1 MIRALTLGF
10 MGLFALISCG
20 RTPSFA
26 PLPDPDTTGE
36 LVVTTRYGPA
46 TYYLDAESNRAGY
59 TYDVIQ
65 AFAKRNGWTV
75 KWQESESYSDLFD
88 TLHERKTHLVAASL
102 IAAAVEE
109 QQLLRTP
116 PLYETRVVV
125 VTRDTTPKIRNLA
138 DLGKIRLGA
147 MADSGHLPLLVSARR
162 KYPKLS
168 WTTLQDIFPEE
179 LLNRLDE
186 GEFDAVIVNEQDFD
200 LARNHYPSLKIAY
213 GLAEHQ
219 PVVWALPYRASKRLA
234 IRLNQFFIESRRN
247 GRLKQIHERYFGHVK
262 RLEPEHAEGILDRR
276 LSTLPRYRKYFHEAE
291 NVTSIDWRLLAAIG
305 YQESKWDPYATSYT
319 GVRGLMMLTNET
331 ADRMGVTD
339 RLDPKQSILAGAKY
353 LTLLKESLPARIAEP
368 DKTWLALAAYNQ
380 GLGHIED
387 ARRIAQAKNMNPD
400 SWADVK
406 QTLPLLSRGG
416 YKGAMRY
423 GYARGGE
430 AVIFVESIRN
440 YYDILA
446 RLEPDYSPL
455 LFGRKAP
462 PEKLALLFNQ

>member
-1 MIRALTLGF
+1 MIRALTLGW
-10 MGLFALISCG
+10 LVLIILSGC
-20 RTPSFA
+20 TKSPVSV
-26 PLPDPDTTGE
+26 PVPDPDTTKE

-65 AFAKRNGWTV
+65 AFASQNGWTL
-75 KWQESESYSDLFD
+75 KWQESESYADLFE
-88 TLHERKTHLVAASL
+88 TLHKNRTHLVATSL

-109 QQLLRTP
+109 QRLLRTP

-125 VTRDTTPKIRNLA
+125 VTRDTAARIRNLA
-138 DLGKIRLGA
+138 DLGKVRLGA
-147 MADSGHLPLLVSARR
+147 MADSGHLPLLVSAHR

-168 WTTLQDIFPEE
+168 WTTLQDVFPEE
-179 LLNRLDE
+179 LLSRLAE
-186 GEFDAVIVNEQDFD
+186 GELDAVVVNEQDFD

-213 GLAEHQ
+213 SFAGQQ
-219 PVVWALPYRASKRLA
+219 PVVWALPHRSSKRLA
-234 IRLNQFFIESRRN
+234 IKLNQFFIESRRN
-247 GRLKQIHERYFGHVK
+247 GKLKQIYERYFGHVK

-305 YQESKWDPYATSYT
+305 YQESRWDPYATSFT
-319 GVRGLMMLTNET
+319 GVRGLMMLTNDT

-339 RLDPKQSILAGAKY
+339 RLDPRQSILAGAKY
-353 LTLLKESLPARIAEP
+353 LSLLKESLPARVAEP

-380 GLGHIED
+380 GLGHLED
-387 ARRIAQAKNMNPD
+387 ARRIAQAKGMNPD

-416 YKGAMRY
+416 YKGVMRY

-446 RLEPDYSPL
+446 RLESDYSPL
-455 LFGRKAP
+455 LFGRGKLP
-462 PEKLALLFNQ
+462 DKLALLFN

>member
-1 MIRALTLGF
+1 MIRALTLGW
-10 MGLFALISCG
+10 LVLIILSGC
-20 RTPSFA
+20 TKSPVSV
-26 PLPDPDTTGE
+26 PVPDPDTTRE

-65 AFAKRNGWTV
+65 AFASQNGWTV
-75 KWQESESYSDLFD
+75 KWQESESYAALFNR
-88 TLHERKTHLVAASL
+88 LHDRKTHLVAANL

-125 VTRDTTPKIRNLA
+125 VTRDTAPKIRNLA
-138 DLGKIRLGA
+138 DLAKVRLGA
-147 MADSGHLPLLVSARR
+147 MADSGHLPLLESVRH
-162 KYPKLS
+162 KYPKLNWVS
-168 WTTLQDIFPEE
+168 LQDVFPEE
-179 LLNRLDE
+179 LLNRLVE
-186 GEFDAVIVNEQDFD
+186 GEFDAVVVNEQDYD
-200 LARNHYPSLKIAY
+200 LARNHYPSLKITY
-213 GLAEHQ
+213 SLADKQ
-219 PVVWALPYRASKRLA
+219 PVVWALHYRSSKKLA
-234 IRLNQFFIESRRN
+234 LKLNTFFIESRRN
-247 GRLKQIHERYFGHVK
+247 GKLKQIYERYFGHVK

-305 YQESKWDPYATSYT
+305 YQESKWDPYATSFT

-380 GLGHIED
+380 GLGHVED
-387 ARRIAQAKNMNPD
+387 ARRIAKSKGMNAD

-416 YKGAMRY
+416 YKGVMRY

-446 RLEPDYSPL
+446 KLEPDYSPL
-455 LFGRKAP
+455 LFGRKAL
-462 PEKLALLFNQ
+462 PEKLALLFN

>member
-1 MIRALTLGF
+1 MIRALTLGW
-10 MGLFALISCG
+10 LVLIILSGC
-20 RTPSFA
+20 TKSPVSV
-26 PLPDPDTTGE
+26 PVPDPDTTRE

-65 AFAKRNGWTV
+65 AFASQNGWTV
-75 KWQESESYSDLFD
+75 KWQESESYADLFE
-88 TLHERKTHLVAASL
+88 TLHKNRTHLVAASL

-109 QQLLRTP
+109 QRLLRTP

-125 VTRDTTPKIRNLA
+125 VTRDTAAKIRNLA
-138 DLGKIRLGA
+138 DLGKVRLGA
-147 MADSGHLPLLVSARR
+147 MADSGHLPLLVSAHR

-168 WTTLQDIFPEE
+168 WTTLQDVFPEE
-179 LLNRLDE
+179 LLSRLAE
-186 GEFDAVIVNEQDFD
+186 GELDAVVVNEQDFD

-213 GLAEHQ
+213 SFAGQQ
-219 PVVWALPYRASKRLA
+219 PVVWALPHRSSKKLA
-234 IRLNQFFIESRRN
+234 IKLNQFFIESRRN
-247 GRLKQIHERYFGHVK
+247 GKLKQIYERYFGHVK

-276 LSTLPRYRKYFHEAE
+276 LSTLPRYRNYFHEAE

-305 YQESKWDPYATSYT
+305 YQESKWDPYATSFT

-339 RLDPKQSILAGAKY
+339 RLDPRQSILAGAKY

-380 GLGHIED
+380 GLGHLED
-387 ARRIAQAKNMNPD
+387 ARRIAKSKGMNPD

-416 YKGAMRY
+416 YKGVMRY

-446 RLEPDYSPL
+446 KLEPDYSPL
-455 LFGRKAP
+455 LFGRKAL
-462 PEKLALLFNQ
+462 PEKLALLFN

>member
-1 MIRALTLGF
+1 MIRALTLGW
-10 MGLFALISCG
+10 LVLIILSGC
-20 RTPSFA
+20 TKSPVSV
-26 PLPDPDTTGE
+26 PVPDPDTTKE

-65 AFAKRNGWTV
+65 AFASQNGWTL
-75 KWQESESYSDLFD
+75 KWQESESYADLFE
-88 TLHERKTHLVAASL
+88 TLHKNRTHLVATSL

-109 QQLLRTP
+109 QRLLRTP

-125 VTRDTTPKIRNLA
+125 VTRDTAAKIRNLA
-138 DLGKIRLGA
+138 DLGKVRLGA
-147 MADSGHLPLLVSARR
+147 MADSGHLPLLVSAHR

-168 WTTLQDIFPEE
+168 WTTLQDVFPEE
-179 LLNRLDE
+179 LLSRLAE
-186 GEFDAVIVNEQDFD
+186 GELDAVVVNEQDFD

-213 GLAEHQ
+213 SFAGQQ
-219 PVVWALPYRASKRLA
+219 PVVWALPHRSSKRLA
-234 IRLNQFFIESRRN
+234 IKLNQFFIESRRN
-247 GRLKQIHERYFGHVK
+247 GKLKQIYERYFGHVK

-305 YQESKWDPYATSYT
+305 YQESRWDPYATSFT
-319 GVRGLMMLTNET
+319 GVRGLMMLTNDT

-339 RLDPKQSILAGAKY
+339 RLDPRQSILAGAKY
-353 LTLLKESLPARIAEP
+353 LSLLKESLPARIAEP

-380 GLGHIED
+380 GLGHLED
-387 ARRIAQAKNMNPD
+387 ARRIAQAKGMNPD

-416 YKGAMRY
+416 YKGVMRY

-446 RLEPDYSPL
+446 RLESDYSPL
-455 LFGRKAP
+455 LFGRGKLP
-462 PEKLALLFNQ
+462 DKLALLFN

>member
-1 MIRALTLGF
+1 MIRALTLGW
-10 MGLFALISCG
+10 LVLIILSGC
-20 RTPSFA
+20 TKSPVSV
-26 PLPDPDTTGE
+26 PVPDPDTTRE

-65 AFAKRNGWTV
+65 AFASQNGWTV
-75 KWQESESYSDLFD
+75 KWQESESYADLFE
-88 TLHERKTHLVAASL
+88 TLHKNRTHLVAASL

-109 QQLLRTP
+109 QRLLRTP

-125 VTRDTTPKIRNLA
+125 VTRDTAARIRNLA
-138 DLGKIRLGA
+138 DLGKVRLGA
-147 MADSGHLPLLVSARR
+147 MADSGHLPLLVSAHR

-168 WTTLQDIFPEE
+168 WTTLQDVFPEE
-179 LLNRLDE
+179 LLSRLAE
-186 GEFDAVIVNEQDFD
+186 GELDAVVVNEQDFD

-213 GLAEHQ
+213 SFAGQQ
-219 PVVWALPYRASKRLA
+219 PVVWALPHRSSKKLA
-234 IRLNQFFIESRRN
+234 IKLNQFFIESRRN
-247 GRLKQIHERYFGHVK
+247 GKLKQIYERYFGHVK

-276 LSTLPRYRKYFHEAE
+276 LSTLPRYRNYFHEAE

-305 YQESKWDPYATSYT
+305 YQESKWDPYATSFT

-339 RLDPKQSILAGAKY
+339 RLDPRQSILAGAKY

-380 GLGHIED
+380 GLGHLED
-387 ARRIAQAKNMNPD
+387 ARRIAKSKGMNPD

-416 YKGAMRY
+416 YKGVMRY

-446 RLEPDYSPL
+446 KLEPDYSPL
-455 LFGRKAP
+455 LFGRKAL
-462 PEKLALLFNQ
+462 PEKLALLFN

>member
-1 MIRALTLGF
+1 MIRALTLGW
-10 MGLFALISCG
+10 LALIVLSGC
-20 RTPSFA
+20 TKSPVSV
-26 PLPDPDTTGE
+26 PVPDPDTTKE

-59 TYDVIQ
+59 THDVIQ
-65 AFAKRNGWTV
+65 AFADQNGWTV
-75 KWQESESYSDLFD
+75 KWQESESYAELFSR
-88 TLHERKTHLVAASL
+88 LHDRKTHLVAANL

-116 PLYETRVVV
+116 PLYDTRVVV
-125 VTRDTTPKIRNLA
+125 VTRDTAPKIRNLA
-138 DLGKIRLGA
+138 DLSKVRLGA
-147 MADSGHLPLLVSARR
+147 MADSGHFPLLESLRH
-162 KYPKLS
+162 KYPKLNWVS
-168 WTTLQDIFPEE
+168 LQDVFPEE
-179 LLNRLDE
+179 LLNRLAE
-186 GEFDAVIVNEQDFD
+186 GEFDAVVVNEQDYD
-200 LARNHYPSLKIAY
+200 LARNHYPSLKITY
-213 GLAEHQ
+213 SLADKQ
-219 PVVWALPYRASKRLA
+219 PVVWALPYRSSKKLA
-234 IRLNQFFIESRRN
+234 LKLNSFFIESRRN
-247 GRLKQIHERYFGHVK
+247 GRLKQIYERYFGHVK

-291 NVTSIDWRLLAAIG
+291 NLTGIDWRMLAAIG
-305 YQESKWDPYATSYT
+305 YQESKWDPYATSFT

-368 DKTWLALAAYNQ
+368 DRTWLALAGYNQ
-380 GLGHIED
+380 GLGHLED
-387 ARRIAQAKNMNPD
+387 ARRIAQAKGMNPD

-416 YKGAMRY
+416 YRGVMRY

-446 RLEPDYSPL
+446 RLESDYSPL
-455 LFGRKAP
+455 LFGRESL
-462 PEKLALLFNQ
+462 PEKIALLFN

>member
-1 MIRALTLGF
+1 MIRALTLGW
-10 MGLFALISCG
+10 LVLIVLNGCSKS
-20 RTPSFA
+20 PVSV
-26 PLPDPDTTGE
+26 PVPDPDTTRE

-65 AFAKRNGWTV
+65 AFASQNGWTV
-75 KWQESESYSDLFD
+75 KWQESDSYADLYE
-88 TLHERKTHLVAASL
+88 TLHKNRTHLVAASL

-109 QQLLRTP
+109 QRLLRTP

-125 VTRDTTPKIRNLA
+125 VTRDTAAKIRNLA
-138 DLGKIRLGA
+138 DLGKVRLGA
-147 MADSGHLPLLVSARR
+147 MADSGHLPLLVSAHR

-168 WTTLQDIFPEE
+168 WTTLQDVFPEE
-179 LLNRLDE
+179 LLSRLAE
-186 GEFDAVIVNEQDFD
+186 GELDAVVVNEQDFD

-213 GLAEHQ
+213 SFAGQ
-219 PVVWALPYRASKRLA
+219 QQVVWALPHRSSKKLA
-234 IRLNQFFIESRRN
+234 IKLNQFFIESRRN
-247 GRLKQIHERYFGHVK
+247 GRLKQIYERYFGHVK

-305 YQESKWDPYATSYT
+305 YQESKWDPYATSFT

-380 GLGHIED
+380 GLGHLED
-387 ARRIAQAKNMNPD
+387 ARRIAKSKGMNPD

-416 YKGAMRY
+416 YKGVMRY

-446 RLEPDYSPL
+446 KLEPDYSPL
-455 LFGRKAP
+455 LFGRKAF
-462 PEKLALLFNQ
+462 PEKLALLLN

>member
-1 MIRALTLGF
+1 MIRALTLGW
-10 MGLFALISCG
+10 LVLIVLNGCSKS
-20 RTPSFA
+20 PVSV
-26 PLPDPDTTGE
+26 PVPDPDTTRE

-65 AFAKRNGWTV
+65 AFASQNGWTV
-75 KWQESESYSDLFD
+75 KWQESDSYADLYE
-88 TLHERKTHLVAASL
+88 TLHKNRTHLVAASL

-109 QQLLRTP
+109 QRLLRTP

-125 VTRDTTPKIRNLA
+125 VTRDTAAKIRNLA
-138 DLGKIRLGA
+138 DLGKVRLGA
-147 MADSGHLPLLVSARR
+147 MADSGHLPLLVSAHR

-168 WTTLQDIFPEE
+168 WTTLQDVFPEE
-179 LLNRLDE
+179 LLSRLAE
-186 GEFDAVIVNEQDFD
+186 GELDAVVVNEQDFD

-213 GLAEHQ
+213 SFAGQ
-219 PVVWALPYRASKRLA
+219 QQVVWALPHRSSKKLA
-234 IRLNQFFIESRRN
+234 IKLNQFFIESRRN
-247 GRLKQIHERYFGHVK
+247 GRLKQIYERYFGHVK

-305 YQESKWDPYATSYT
+305 YQESKWDPYATSFT

-380 GLGHIED
+380 GLGHLED
-387 ARRIAQAKNMNPD
+387 ARRIAKSKGMNPD

-416 YKGAMRY
+416 YKGVMRY

-446 RLEPDYSPL
+446 KLEPDYSPL
-455 LFGRKAP
+455 LFGRNAF
-462 PEKLALLFNQ
+462 PEKLALFFN

>member
-1 MIRALTLGF
+1 MIRALTLGW
-10 MGLFALISCG
+10 LVLIILSGC
-20 RTPSFA
+20 TKSPVSV
-26 PLPDPDTTGE
+26 PVPDPDTTKE

-65 AFAKRNGWTV
+65 AFASQNGWTL
-75 KWQESESYSDLFD
+75 KWQESESYADLFE
-88 TLHERKTHLVAASL
+88 TLHKNRTHLVATSL

-109 QQLLRTP
+109 QRLLRTP

-125 VTRDTTPKIRNLA
+125 VTRDTAARIRNLA
-138 DLGKIRLGA
+138 DLGKVRLGA
-147 MADSGHLPLLVSARR
+147 MADSGHLPLLVSAHR

-168 WTTLQDIFPEE
+168 WTTLQDVFPEE
-179 LLNRLDE
+179 LLSRLAE
-186 GEFDAVIVNEQDFD
+186 GELDAVVVNEQDFD

-213 GLAEHQ
+213 SFAGQQ
-219 PVVWALPYRASKRLA
+219 PVVWALPHRSSKRLA
-234 IRLNQFFIESRRN
+234 IKLNQFFIESRRN
-247 GRLKQIHERYFGHVK
+247 GKLKQIYERYFGHVK

-305 YQESKWDPYATSYT
+305 YQESRWDPYATSFT
-319 GVRGLMMLTNET
+319 GVRGLMMLTNDT

-339 RLDPKQSILAGAKY
+339 RLDPRQSILAGAKY
-353 LTLLKESLPARIAEP
+353 LSLLKESLPARIAEP

-380 GLGHIED
+380 GLGHLED
-387 ARRIAQAKNMNPD
+387 ARRIAQAKGMNPD

-416 YKGAMRY
+416 YKGVMRY

-446 RLEPDYSPL
+446 RLESDYSPL
-455 LFGRKAP
+455 LFGRGKLP
-462 PEKLALLFNQ
+462 DKLALLFN

>member
-1 MIRALTLGF
+1 MIRALT
-10 MGLFALISCG
+10 MGWLVLIILSGC
-20 RTPSFA
+20 TKSPVSV
-26 PLPDPDTTGE
+26 PVPDPDTTRE

-46 TYYLDAESNRAGY
+46 TYYLDAESNQAGY

-65 AFAKRNGWTV
+65 AFASQNGWTV
-75 KWQESESYSDLFD
+75 KWQESESYADLFE
-88 TLHERKTHLVAASL
+88 TLHKNRTHLVAASL

-109 QQLLRTP
+109 QRLLRTP

-125 VTRDTTPKIRNLA
+125 VTRDTAAKIRNLA
-138 DLGKIRLGA
+138 DLGKVRLGA
-147 MADSGHLPLLVSARR
+147 MADSGHLPLLVSAHR

-168 WTTLQDIFPEE
+168 WTTLQDVFPEE
-179 LLNRLDE
+179 LLSRLAE
-186 GEFDAVIVNEQDFD
+186 GELDAVVVNEQDFD

-213 GLAEHQ
+213 SFAGQQ
-219 PVVWALPYRASKRLA
+219 PVVWALPHRSSKKLA
-234 IRLNQFFIESRRN
+234 IKLNQFFIESRRN
-247 GRLKQIHERYFGHVK
+247 GKLKQIYERYFGHVK

-276 LSTLPRYRKYFHEAE
+276 LSTLPRYRNYFHEAE

-305 YQESKWDPYATSYT
+305 YQESKWDPYATSFT

-339 RLDPKQSILAGAKY
+339 RLDPRQSILAGAKY

-380 GLGHIED
+380 GLGHLED
-387 ARRIAQAKNMNPD
+387 ARRIAKSKGMNPD

-416 YKGAMRY
+416 YKGVMRY

-446 RLEPDYSPL
+446 KLEPDYSPL
-455 LFGRKAP
+455 LFGRKAL
-462 PEKLALLFNQ
+462 PEKLALLFN

>member
-1 MIRALTLGF
+1 MIRALTLGW
-10 MGLFALISCG
+10 LVLIVLNGCSKS
-20 RTPSFA
+20 PVSV
-26 PLPDPDTTGE
+26 PVPDPDTTRE
-36 LVVTTRYGPA
+36 LVVTTRYGPS

-65 AFAKRNGWTV
+65 AFASQNGWTV
-75 KWQESESYSDLFD
+75 KWQESDSYADLYE
-88 TLHERKTHLVAASL
+88 TLHKNRTHLVAASL

-109 QQLLRTP
+109 QRLLRTP

-125 VTRDTTPKIRNLA
+125 VTRDTAAKIRNLA
-138 DLGKIRLGA
+138 DLGKVRLGA
-147 MADSGHLPLLVSARR
+147 MADSGHLPLLVSAHR

-168 WTTLQDIFPEE
+168 WTTLQDVFPEE
-179 LLNRLDE
+179 LLNRLAE
-186 GEFDAVIVNEQDFD
+186 GELDAVVVNEQDFD

-213 GLAEHQ
+213 SFAGQ
-219 PVVWALPYRASKRLA
+219 QQVVWALPHRSSKKLA
-234 IRLNQFFIESRRN
+234 IKLNQFFIESRRN
-247 GRLKQIHERYFGHVK
+247 GRLKQIYERYFGHVK

-305 YQESKWDPYATSYT
+305 YQESKWDPYATSFT

-380 GLGHIED
+380 GLGHLED
-387 ARRIAQAKNMNPD
+387 ARRIAKSKGMNPD

-416 YKGAMRY
+416 YKGVIRY

-446 RLEPDYSPL
+446 KLEPDYSPL
-455 LFGRKAP
+455 LFGRNAF
-462 PEKLALLFNQ
+462 PEKLALFFN

>member
-1 MIRALTLGF
+1 MLG
-10 MGLFALISCG
+10 LIACG
-20 RTPSFA
+20 RTPPFA
-26 PLPDPDTTGE
+26 PLPDPDTTRE

-65 AFAKRNGWTV
+65 AFAGQNGWTV

-88 TLHERKTHLVAASL
+88 TLRERKTHLVAANL

-138 DLGKIRLGA
+138 DLGKVRLGA

-168 WTTLQDIFPEE
+168 WTTLQDVFPEE

-186 GEFDAVIVNEQDFD
+186 GEFDAVVVNEQDFD

-213 GLAEHQ
+213 SLAEHQ
-219 PVVWALPYRASKRLA
+219 PVVWALPYRASKKLA

-247 GRLKQIHERYFGHVK
+247 GKLKQIYERYFGHVK

-276 LSTLPRYRKYFHEAE
+276 LSVLPRYRRYFQEAE
-291 NVTSIDWRLLAAIG
+291 NITAIDWRMLAAIG
-305 YQESKWDPYATSYT
+305 YQESKWDPFATSYT

-339 RLDPKQSILAGAKY
+339 RLDPRQSILAGAKY
-353 LTLLKESLPARIAEP
+353 LVLMKDSLPERIP
-368 DKTWLALAAYNQ
+368 DPDRTWLALAAYNQ
-380 GLGHIED
+380 GLGHLED
-387 ARRIAQAKNMNPD
+387 ARRIARAKGMNPD

-416 YKGAMRY
+416 YKGVMRY

-446 RLEPDYSPL
+446 KLEPDYSPL
-455 LFGRKAP
+455 LFGRGML
-462 PEKLALLFNQ
+462 PEKLALLFN

>member
-1 MIRALTLGF
+1 MIRALTLGW
-10 MGLFALISCG
+10 LVLIILSGC
-20 RTPSFA
+20 TKSPVSV
-26 PLPDPDTTGE
+26 PVPDPDTTRE

-65 AFAKRNGWTV
+65 AFASQNGWTV
-75 KWQESESYSDLFD
+75 KWQESESYADLFE
-88 TLHERKTHLVAASL
+88 TLHKNRTHLVAASL

-109 QQLLRTP
+109 QRLLRTP

-125 VTRDTTPKIRNLA
+125 VTRDTAAKIRNLA
-138 DLGKIRLGA
+138 DLGKVRLGA
-147 MADSGHLPLLVSARR
+147 MADSGHLPLLVSAHR

-168 WTTLQDIFPEE
+168 WTTLQDVFPEE
-179 LLNRLDE
+179 LLSRLAE
-186 GEFDAVIVNEQDFD
+186 GELDAVVVNEQDFD

-213 GLAEHQ
+213 SFAGQQ
-219 PVVWALPYRASKRLA
+219 PVVWALPHRSSKKLA
-234 IRLNQFFIESRRN
+234 IKLNQFFIESRRN
-247 GRLKQIHERYFGHVK
+247 GKLKQIYERYFGHVK

-276 LSTLPRYRKYFHEAE
+276 LSTLPRYRNYFHEAE

-305 YQESKWDPYATSYT
+305 YQESKWDPYATSFT

-339 RLDPKQSILAGAKY
+339 RLDPRQSILAGAKY

-380 GLGHIED
+380 GLGHLED
-387 ARRIAQAKNMNPD
+387 ARRIAKSKGMNPD

-416 YKGAMRY
+416 YKGVMRY

-430 AVIFVESIRN
+430 AVSFVESMRN

-446 RLEPDYSPL
+446 KLEPDYSPL
-455 LFGRKAP
+455 LFGRKAL
-462 PEKLALLFNQ
+462 PEKLALLFN

>member
-1 MIRALTLGF
+1 MIRALTLGW
-10 MGLFALISCG
+10 LVLIVLNGCSKS
-20 RTPSFA
+20 PVSV
-26 PLPDPDTTGE
+26 PVPDPDTTRE
-36 LVVTTRYGPA
+36 LVVTTRYGPS

-65 AFAKRNGWTV
+65 AFASQNGWTV
-75 KWQESESYSDLFD
+75 KWQESDSYADLYE
-88 TLHERKTHLVAASL
+88 TLHKNRTHLVAASL

-109 QQLLRTP
+109 QRLLRTP

-125 VTRDTTPKIRNLA
+125 VTRDTAAKIRNLA
-138 DLGKIRLGA
+138 DLGKVRLGA
-147 MADSGHLPLLVSARR
+147 MADSGHLPLLVSAHR

-168 WTTLQDIFPEE
+168 WTTLQDVFPEE
-179 LLNRLDE
+179 LLNRLAE
-186 GEFDAVIVNEQDFD
+186 GELDAVVVNEQDFD

-213 GLAEHQ
+213 SFAGQ
-219 PVVWALPYRASKRLA
+219 QQVVWALPHRSSKKLA
-234 IRLNQFFIESRRN
+234 IKLNQFFIESRRN
-247 GRLKQIHERYFGHVK
+247 GRLKQIYERYFGHVK

-305 YQESKWDPYATSYT
+305 YQESKWDPYATSFT

-380 GLGHIED
+380 GLGHLED
-387 ARRIAQAKNMNPD
+387 ARRIAKSKGMNPD

-416 YKGAMRY
+416 YKGVMRY

-446 RLEPDYSPL
+446 KLEPDYSPL
-455 LFGRKAP
+455 LFGRNAF
-462 PEKLALLFNQ
+462 PEKLALFFN

>member
-1 MIRALTLGF
+1 MIRALTLGWLA
-10 MGLFALISCG
+10 LFVLHGCTKS
-20 RTPSFA
+20 PVSV
-26 PLPDPDTTGE
+26 PVPDPDTTRE

-46 TYYLDAESNRAGY
+46 SYFLDAENNRAGY
-59 TYDVIQ
+59 TFDVIE
-65 AFAKRNGWTV
+65 AFARKNGWTV
-75 KWQESESYSDLFD
+75 KWQVSDSYADLFD
-88 TLHERKTHLVAASL
+88 SLRNNRTHLLAASL
-102 IAAAVEE
+102 IAPAVEE
-109 QQLLRTP
+109 QHLLRTP

-125 VTRDTTPKIRNLA
+125 VTRDTLPSIRNLA
-138 DLGKIRLGA
+138 DLGRVRLGA
-147 MADSGHLPLLVSARR
+147 MSDSGHLPLLASARR

-168 WTTLQDIFPEE
+168 WTTLQDVFPEE
-179 LLNRLDE
+179 LLSRLAD
-186 GEFDAVIVNEQDFD
+186 GEFDAVVVNEQDFD

-213 GLAEHQ
+213 SFADRQ
-219 PVVWALPYRASKRLA
+219 PIVWALPYRSSKKIA
-234 IRLNQFFIESRRN
+234 IRLNQFFLESRRN
-247 GRLKQIHERYFGHVK
+247 GTLDQIYERYFGHVK

-276 LSTLPRYRKYFHEAE
+276 VKVLPQYRHLFQEAE
-291 NVTSIDWRLLAAIG
+291 NLTAIDWRLLAAIG
-305 YQESKWDPYATSYT
+305 YQESKWNPYATSYT

-339 RLDPKQSILAGAKY
+339 RLDPRQSILAGARY
-353 LTLLKESLPARIAEP
+353 LILLKESLPERISEP

-380 GLGHIED
+380 GLGHLED
-387 ARRIAQAKNMNPD
+387 ARRIARAKGMNPD

-416 YKGAMRY
+416 YMGVTRY

-455 LFGRKAP
+455 LFGRGKL
-462 PEKLALLFNQ
+462 PEKLALFVN

>member
-1 MIRALTLGF
+1 MIRALT
-10 MGLFALISCG
+10 MGWLVLIILSGC
-20 RTPSFA
+20 TKSPVSV
-26 PLPDPDTTGE
+26 PVPDPDTTRE

-46 TYYLDAESNRAGY
+46 TYYLDAESNQAGY

-65 AFAKRNGWTV
+65 AFASQNGWTV
-75 KWQESESYSDLFD
+75 KWQESESYADLFE
-88 TLHERKTHLVAASL
+88 TLHKNRTHLVAASL

-109 QQLLRTP
+109 QRLLRTP

-125 VTRDTTPKIRNLA
+125 VTRDTAAKIRNLA
-138 DLGKIRLGA
+138 DLGKVRLGA
-147 MADSGHLPLLVSARR
+147 MADSGHLPLLVSAHR

-168 WTTLQDIFPEE
+168 WTTLQDVFPEE
-179 LLNRLDE
+179 LLSRLAE
-186 GEFDAVIVNEQDFD
+186 GELDAVVVNEQDFD

-213 GLAEHQ
+213 SFAGQQ
-219 PVVWALPYRASKRLA
+219 PVVWALPHRSSKKLA
-234 IRLNQFFIESRRN
+234 IKLNQFFIESRRN
-247 GRLKQIHERYFGHVK
+247 GKLKQIYERYFGHVK

-276 LSTLPRYRKYFHEAE
+276 LSTLPRYRNYFHEAE

-339 RLDPKQSILAGAKY
+339 RLDPRQSILAGAKY

-380 GLGHIED
+380 GLGHLED
-387 ARRIAQAKNMNPD
+387 ARRIAKAKGMNPD

-416 YKGAMRY
+416 YKGVMRY

-446 RLEPDYSPL
+446 KLEPDYSPL
-455 LFGRKAP
+455 LFGRKAL
-462 PEKLALLFNQ
+462 PEKLALLFN

>member
-1 MIRALTLGF
+1 MIRALTLGW
-10 MGLFALISCG
+10 LVLIILSGC
-20 RTPSFA
+20 TKSPVSV
-26 PLPDPDTTGE
+26 PVPDPDTTRE

-65 AFAKRNGWTV
+65 AFASQNGWTV
-75 KWQESESYSDLFD
+75 KWQESESYADLFE
-88 TLHERKTHLVAASL
+88 TLHKNRTHLVAASL

-109 QQLLRTP
+109 QRLLRTP

-125 VTRDTTPKIRNLA
+125 VTRDTAAKIRNLA
-138 DLGKIRLGA
+138 DLGKVRLGA
-147 MADSGHLPLLVSARR
+147 MADSGHLPLLVSAHR

-168 WTTLQDIFPEE
+168 WTTLQDVFPEE
-179 LLNRLDE
+179 LLSRLAE
-186 GEFDAVIVNEQDFD
+186 GELDAVVVNEQDFD

-213 GLAEHQ
+213 SFAGQQ
-219 PVVWALPYRASKRLA
+219 PVVWALPHRSSKKLA
-234 IRLNQFFIESRRN
+234 IKLNQFFIESRRN
-247 GRLKQIHERYFGHVK
+247 GKLKQIYERYFGHVK

-276 LSTLPRYRKYFHEAE
+276 LSTLPRYRNYFHEAE

-339 RLDPKQSILAGAKY
+339 RLDPRQSILAGAKY

-380 GLGHIED
+380 GLGHLED
-387 ARRIAQAKNMNPD
+387 ARRIAKAKGMNPD

-416 YKGAMRY
+416 YKGVMRY

-446 RLEPDYSPL
+446 KLEPDYSPL
-455 LFGRKAP
+455 LFGRKAL
-462 PEKLALLFNQ
+462 PEKLALLFN